1 MSFQSGLLG
10 AAVALM
16 GAVSL
21 STPDVMQTHQEH
33 EQRFSSVDG
42 RERFYTELFQQ
53 AKVGFPSSR
62 QVAF

>member
-21 STPDVMQTHQEH
+21 STPDVMQTHHGH
-33 EQRFSSVDG
+33 EQRFSSMDG
-42 RERFYTELFQQ
+42 RERFHPELFRQ